1 MNKFVKRQKIY
12 NFWFNR
18 FKSNGIH
25 CSSFLLNRNNG
36 EDFEDIIVKQL
47 NQDEL
52 LKSINQRNQYE
63 M

>member
-18 FKSNGIH
+18 IKSNGIN

-36 EDFEDIIVKQL
+36 EDFEDIIVKQI

-52 LKSINQRNQYE
+52 LKSINERNQYE